1 MPVSNSFGN
10 QAPYQ
15 YYDNTDPASMYDAK
29 GTRKSDV
36 VGNAAESAVY
46 NIAGKVPIFGAA
58 ISAAHGI
65 SDTLRKTN
73 TGGGDFTG
81 GFIDPLS
88 QAFQD
93 WGNMK
98 GRGGSTG
105 DKVKGAL
112 TGVGDI
118 LLGPVFAGI
127 DSLIQGNKR
136 RAEEAK
142 YQDQQNYYKNAGY
155 DYALNNN
162 GISYSTNNRPVNNTN
177 QPKQMPALQAGLAGL
192 GAAGGDLLK
201 QLLAKHQTKVPTS
214 LNDFSSEYR
223 QQLPQTDASATDRTQ
238 LPFGAVPPAP
248 PTQITPPTGDEAM
261 QGNGSDPSAQ
271 GGNILSG
278 LGKGLGILG
287 ESGGGG
293 ADIGSSL
300 GDVFGSLPMGF
311 EDGGVAHVKGGN
323 GDDDIAL
330 VHAGTGKD
338 TGVRVEKGEMIVFSD
353 ENVKALNDAVKSGDK
368 EKAFSLIA
376 DQLSKRGKQMGTT
389 NYSDGGKGT
398 TTGELSDAEIDKL
411 ITETR
416 ISAQTIGDYT
426 KAGKILDQL
435 NTIQKRRGEIS
446 QKLKIPN
453 RSDFASQDDYERA
466 VDSANGYS
474 KNRPALEKEY
484 KDLGEQVRQLADP
497 KYKPANAT
505 PAATPAATQTGLY
518 SNNTTPTHEN
528 VDPNVL
534 YNQQRLNELGFRGV
548 DKKVI
553 NPDGMN
559 GVNTAHATAELLQR
573 KYENGNPMAAMGKDG
588 KLVLY
593 DVNKNPLTKESVAAN
608 NPDNTFND
616 VVSATEGD
624 TTNPTAPKKD
634 LKSNTVVGA
643 DVNNKEP
650 YDWAS
655 ALNYGTD
662 AAKFAVGMI
671 GAQTP
676 LPTWQVPGA
685 WTDYSNHM
693 KYLSNTGLSG
703 ADKALARNNADNT
716 YLTSLERNRNI
727 GGGNAGT
734 IIAADNMANVNHNR
748 AALELASADHQANLR
763 NLGAYGG
770 VVQQDLNNTRTMYND
785 EYSKAMMTKQSGAAL
800 ANKAQ
805 DDAAQ
810 QLQVDKYYGA
820 NSDYAKLMQI
830 ELEQKQAAL
839 DAQKSN
845 NTVNLNRDGSKTP
858 STSTGNSA
866 TDNYIAAQKY
876 LLENKDKKLYTQN
889 ADGSY
894 AAINQ

>member
-15 YYDNTDPASMYDAK
+15 YYDNTDPASRY
-29 GTRKSDV
+29 
-36 VGNAAESAVY
+36 NADGSLKVNGLANTAVDTGFK
-46 NIAGKVPIFGAA
+46 IAGEVPIFGQAA
-58 ISAAHGI
+58 AAAHSIGKALN
-65 SDTLRKTN
+65 DTN
-73 TGGGDFTG
+73 TKAGNFTAG
-81 GFIDPLS
+81 LIDPFTE
-88 QAFQD
+88 ATHT
-93 WGNMK
+93 W
-98 GRGGSTG
+98 
-105 DKVKGAL
+105 
-112 TGVGDI
+112 GDI
-118 LLGPVFAGI
+118 HGSDSAGVKARKAFNGFADAIIPGWGAV

-136 RAEEAK
+136 RAEEAN

-162 GISYSTNNRPVNNTN
+162 GINYSQNLRPVNNTN
-177 QPKQMPALQAGLAGL
+177 QPKQMVGAQAALAGL
-192 GAAGGDLLK
+192 GTAGGDLLK

-214 LNDFSSEYR
+214 LNDFSTEYR
-223 QQLPQTDASATDRTQ
+223 KQLPQTDPSATDRTQ

-248 PTQITPPTGDEAM
+248 PIQITPPTGDDAM
-261 QGNGSDPSAQ
+261 QGNGSDPSTQ

-300 GDVFGSLPMGF
+300 GDDFGSLPMGF
-311 EDGGVAHVKGGN
+311 ENGGVAHVKGGN
-323 GDDDIAL
+323 GGDDIAL

-338 TGVRVEKGEMIVFSD
+338 TGIRVEKGEMIVFSD

-376 DQLSKRGKQMGTT
+376 DQLSKGGKQMGTT

-398 TTGELSDAEIDKL
+398 TDNTPDISKLSDEQLAALYNERL
-411 ITETR
+411 P
-416 ISAQTIGDYT
+416 IS
-426 KAGKILDQL
+426 
-435 NTIQKRRGEIS
+435 GEIHGDNS
-446 QKLKIPN
+446 LGEKVKKEFDGRGLKKYYP
-453 RSDFASQDDYERA
+453 
-466 VDSANGYS
+466 NGYS
-474 KNRPALEKEY
+474 LLATPTYTSTKTGKEF
-484 KDLGEQVRQLADP
+484 KPDENFDFGKWKSGQSNPHIISQGVHDRENKLADALGQDYGGSL
-497 KYKPANAT
+497 K
-505 PAATPAATQTGLY
+505 
-518 SNNTTPTHEN
+518 
-528 VDPNVL
+528 DPNYGRLPSDHPAIAALTGQSYPNGQSKVKDNKDGTHTVL
-534 YNQQRLNELGFRGV
+534 DVNGNPVTSPIGPQQYTGY
-548 DKKVI
+548 D
-553 NPDGMN
+553 
-559 GVNTAHATAELLQR
+559 
-573 KYENGNPMAAMGKDG
+573 ENGNPLGP
-588 KLVLY
+588 Y
-593 DVNKNPLTKESVAAN
+593 DPNRKAPVA
-608 NPDNTFND
+608 P
-616 VVSATEGD
+616 
-624 TTNPTAPKKD
+624 

-643 DVNNKEP
+643 DINNKEP

-662 AAKFAVGMI
+662 AAKFAVGMV

-693 KYLSNTGLSG
+693 KYLSNTGLSA

-785 EYSKAMMTKQSGAAL
+785 EYSKAMMAKQSGAAL

-858 STSTGNSA
+858 STSTGDSA
-866 TDNYIAAQKY
+866 TDNYIAVQKY
-876 LLENKDKKLYTQN
+876 LLTNKDKKLYTQN

>member
-15 YYDNTDPASMYDAK
+15 YYDNTDPA
-29 GTRKSDV
+29 TRY
-36 VGNAAESAVY
+36 NADGSLKVNGLANTAVDTGFKV
-46 NIAGKVPIFGAA
+46 AGMVPIFGQAA
-58 ISAAHGI
+58 AAAHGI
-65 SDTLRKTN
+65 GKALNSTN
-73 TGGGDFTG
+73 TGVGNFTAG
-81 GFIDPLS
+81 LIDPFT
-88 QAFQD
+88 QATHA
-93 WGNMK
+93 W
-98 GRGGSTG
+98 
-105 DKVKGAL
+105 
-112 TGVGDI
+112 GDI
-118 LLGPVFAGI
+118 HGSDSAGVKARKAFNGFADAIIPGWGAV

-136 RAEEAK
+136 RAEEAN
-142 YQDQQNYYKNAGY
+142 YLDQQNYYKNAGY

-162 GISYSTNNRPVNNTN
+162 GINFSTNNRPVNNTN

-214 LNDFSSEYR
+214 LNDFSTEYR
-223 QQLPQTDASATDRTQ
+223 KQLPQTDPSATDRTQ

-248 PTQITPPTGDEAM
+248 PIQITPPTGDEAM
-261 QGNGSDPSAQ
+261 QGNGSDPSTQ

-287 ESGGGG
+287 ESGGGDVG
-293 ADIGSSL
+293 GSL
-300 GDVFGSLPMGF
+300 GDDFGSLPMGF

-323 GDDDIAL
+323 GGDDIAL

-398 TTGELSDAEIDKL
+398 TDNTPDISKLSDEQLAALYNERL
-411 ITETR
+411 P
-416 ISAQTIGDYT
+416 IS
-426 KAGKILDQL
+426 
-435 NTIQKRRGEIS
+435 GEIHGDNS
-446 QKLKIPN
+446 LGEKVKKEFDGRGLKKYYPH
-453 RSDFASQDDYERA
+453 
-466 VDSANGYS
+466 GYS
-474 KNRPALEKEY
+474 L
-484 KDLGEQVRQLADP
+484 L
-497 KYKPANAT
+497 AT
-505 PAATPAATQTGLY
+505 PTYTSTKTGKEFKPDENFDFFKWKSGQ
-518 SNNTTPTHEN
+518 SNPHIISDAING
-528 VDPNVL
+528 
-534 YNQQRLNELGFRGV
+534 RLNPSDQKHIDDANRVAKGFNANYTLPSDHPAIAALTGQSYPNGQP
-548 DKKVI
+548 KVQDNKDGTHTVLDVNG
-553 NPDGMN
+553 NPVTSPIGPQQYTGYD
-559 GVNTAHATAELLQR
+559 
-573 KYENGNPMAAMGKDG
+573 ENGNPLGPYDPNRKAPAA
-588 KLVLY
+588 
-593 DVNKNPLTKESVAAN
+593 P
-608 NPDNTFND
+608 
-616 VVSATEGD
+616 
-624 TTNPTAPKKD
+624 
-634 LKSNTVVGA
+634 LKSNTVLGA
-643 DVNNKEP
+643 DISNKEP

-785 EYSKAMMTKQSGAAL
+785 EYSKAMMAKQSGAAL

-805 DDAAQ
+805 DDAEGHMQ
-810 QLQVDKYYGA
+810 NDKYYGA
-820 NSDYAKLMQI
+820 GSDYAKLMQI

-839 DAQKSN
+839 EAQKSN
-845 NTVNLNRDGSKTP
+845 NTVNLNRANNPTANTGTTTPNTDTSYKDYLDYKKWLMTQKTGS
-858 STSTGNSA
+858 
-866 TDNYIAAQKY
+866 
-876 LLENKDKKLYTQN
+876 
-889 ADGSY
+889 
-894 AAINQ
+894 